1 MILHDLVAF
10 LTSREFAVNFL
21 ANLGGAMAGVL
32 LAFWIECVRARRDTQ
47 TATDEL
53 SEHLSLSW
61 RTSSRSAS
69 MTGTPCAGDQ
79 GSFNQF
85 SSARYGSQLADYGA
99 DDSVWLPWRNRE
111 CLAKGVAVETTR
123 CDRA

>member
-1 MILHDLVAF
+1 MIRGLTLDTGFGLPDSQEVDTILHDVVAF

-32 LAFWIECVRARRDTQ
+32 LAFWIECVRARRDAQ

-61 RTSSRSAS
+61 RTSSRCAS
-69 MTGTPCAGDQ
+69 MTGTP
-79 GSFNQF
+79 
-85 SSARYGSQLADYGA
+85 
-99 DDSVWLPWRNRE
+99 
-111 CLAKGVAVETTR
+111 
-123 CDRA
+123 